1 MVFVPFSFANL
12 IWFGNS
18 RSIFTMTTY
27 ARMKWIKKSWFWL
40 KLLKTEHMSSN
51 CQFVCSSDSWQLT
64 AREHWFSFIL
74 WFSVCFFSS
83 FFFSIYTQYSFILTL
98 FLFLFYYT
106 KLKYRSIYFP
116 HCSLFKECTQ
126 NLSCWYNHLVL
137 SYCPLKHIVISA
149 VKCEIVCEWLVLQ
162 LNIGQYVFSLAR
174 SFTVKAYSWA
184 IVFYFSFIFLLLL
197 LCIVRMV
204 FCGNNNK

>member
-1 MVFVPFSFANL
+1 MIRKQPLNIYNDNICKNEMDKKELVLVETTENGANVKQLSVCVF
-12 IWFGNS
+12 
-18 RSIFTMTTY
+18 
-27 ARMKWIKKSWFWL
+27 K
-40 KLLKTEHMSSN
+40 
-51 CQFVCSSDSWQLT
+51 WQLT
-64 AREHWFSFIL
+64 VDSARALIL
-74 WFSVCFFSS
+74 FYFMIQCV
-83 FFFSIYTQYSFILTL
+83 FFFLLLLLHIYTQYSFILTL

-137 SYCPLKHIVISA
+137 SYCPLEHIVISA

>member
-1 MVFVPFSFANL
+1 
-12 IWFGNS
+12 
-18 RSIFTMTTY
+18 
-27 ARMKWIKKSWFWL
+27 
-40 KLLKTEHMSSN
+40 MSSN

-74 WFSVCFFSS
+74 WFSVWFFFPPSS
-83 FFFSIYTQYSFILTL
+83 FAYTQYSFILTL

-126 NLSCWYNHLVL
+126 NLSCIVIL
-137 SYCPLKHIVISA
+137 STQYCISA
-149 VKCEIVCEWLVLQ
+149 VKCEFVCEWLVLQ

-184 IVFYFSFIFLLLL
+184 IVFYFSFIFLLLVV
-197 LCIVRMV
+197 CIVQMV